1 MQAVTTVD
9 GQRIESRTFPVP
21 DSGGVRLALVA
32 TDGATAAREA
42 ENRKLAAGPAQP
54 GIVVLSAG
62 SQFVAELDDD
72 QLTVY
77 YLLQIANNARVPV
90 QPKAPLVFELPPDA
104 SGAAVLDGSSPLA
117 TVSGRRLTINGPFPP
132 GMTGVQ
138 AAYTMPYSG
147 NTVDDHAAAAR
158 RARAA
163 VARRAEGDA
172 GHRT

>member
-1 MQAVTTVD
+1 M
-9 GQRIESRTFPVP
+9 
-21 DSGGVRLALVA
+21 
-32 TDGATAAREA
+32 
-42 ENRKLAAGPAQP
+42 
-54 GIVVLSAG
+54 LSAG

-72 QLTVY
+72 KLTIY

-138 AAYTMPYSG
+138 AAYSLPYSG
-147 NTVDDHAAAAR
+147 DTVTITQPLPAASSSCRSSCR
-158 RARAA
+158 RP
-163 VARRAEGDA
+163 RRPS
-172 GHRT
+172 T